1 MRRDGS
7 ELVEVGECI
16 TLKDAIIGEVRTSLS
31 RSPESD
37 QRFASRFLLLTRPRD
52 ERLHNT
58 CFYLARGLLSYQS
71 FQLNDKSLFT
81 LWARGEASVSC
92 LHYVVENSYHQLL
105 FFKI

>member
-7 ELVEVGECI
+7 EFVEEGECI
-16 TLKDAIIGEVRTSLS
+16 TLKDAIIGEDRTSLS

-92 LHYVVENSYHQLL
+92 LHYVVVKLL
-105 FFKI
+105 PSIIVF